1 MGQNHSSSSKR
12 KHSGRRTLV
21 EMQCITLSIPTDLR
35 SIKNEYELIVRM
47 SKVLEQIFLQY
58 FSYEQER
65 TLSRQIHRLE
75 EDLKR
80 SNKHL
85 RLMLQ
90 RRNQLIHD
98 PSVKSLKD
106 LGTCKEDLINCF
118 MAALQIP
125 RSRPVEMKRGETQ
138 KRLDDSLLR
147 PNSGARIPP
156 SSHNM

>member
-1 MGQNHSSSSKR
+1 
-12 KHSGRRTLV
+12 
-21 EMQCITLSIPTDLR
+21 MQCITLSIPTDLR

-75 EDLKR
+75 DDLKR

-106 LGTCKEDLINCF
+106 PGTCKEDLINCF
-118 MAALQIP
+118 MAALQFLDLALL
-125 RSRPVEMKRGETQ
+125 KRREG
-138 KRLDDSLLR
+138 KRR
-147 PNSGARIPP
+147 NK
-156 SSHNM
+156 